1 MLAKET
7 LVELYCN
14 QKMSMAEIAEHLGV
28 PYKTVVYWMSKHGI
42 PRRTPSEATY
52 VKRNPD
58 GDPFKI
64 KELKTK
70 EDFELF
76 ALGVG
81 LYAGEG
87 KKSGLYVGL
96 GNTDSRVIK
105 TFLAFLRKICQV
117 DEAKISAELNIYD
130 DVDLESAIKYWVE
143 VTNIPKT
150 RFSKSIVRKSRGG
163 TYRNKSIYGTLTV
176 KVCNTKLLAQILS
189 WYDEMFERH
198 TS

>member
-1 MLAKET
+1 MLTKET
-7 LVELYCN
+7 LVELYYN
-14 QKMSMAEIAEHLGV
+14 QELSMAEIAKKLGISNSNV
-28 PYKTVVYWMSKHGI
+28 YYWMSKHGI
-42 PRRTPSEATY
+42 PRRTQSEATY
-52 VKRNPD
+52 VKRNPN

-64 KELKTK
+64 HELKTK

-96 GNTDSRVIK
+96 GNADPRIIK

-130 DVDLESAIKYWVE
+130 DVNLEAAVKYWVE
-143 VTNIPKT
+143 VTNIPRT

-189 WYDEMFERH
+189 WCGEMLGRH
-198 TS
+198 I